1 MRRLTISVSEEVAA
15 KAQRA
20 VDHGGAPSVSAY
32 FAALAEQEPDWV
44 EYRAAVDEMI
54 AEAGGI
60 SDDARRWAREAL
72 GLDTPGAQMSRDAQT
87 TPDAQ
92 LVAP

>member
-1 MRRLTISVSEEVAA
+1 MYALVMKRLTISVSDDVAA

-44 EYRAAVDEMI
+44 AYRAAVDEMI
-54 AEAGGI
+54 AEIGGV

-72 GLDTPGAQMSRDAQT
+72 GLEA
-87 TPDAQ
+87 PDAQ
-92 LVAP
+92 ATHDARLVTA